1 MIAMYATE
9 RQGEGAI
16 AAKLARD
23 PRQLRENV
31 GGVIGVPRFHDQ
43 DIYSSVV
50 YLSRGVGDV
59 SINIFLPSLSKTTG
73 RPRSFRQS

>member
-31 GGVIGVPRFHDQ
+31 GGVVW
-43 DIYSSVV
+43 V
-50 YLSRGVGDV
+50 
-59 SINIFLPSLSKTTG
+59 T
-73 RPRSFRQS
+73 

>member
-1 MIAMYATE
+1 MHATE
-9 RQGEGAI
+9 RQREGAI
-16 AAKLARD
+16 AAELARD

-31 GGVIGVPRFHDQ
+31 GGVIGVSRFHDQ

-50 YLSRGVGDV
+50 YLSRGA